1 MIIIENENKKKAEDL
16 KHRSSLGRIYLVQC
30 DSVRRW
36 VQLIIAFVLIGT
48 AISYLTFYT
57 VFVADEEFKL
67 SLAQDM
73 RVLVIMGVVAALA
86 IFGLGR
92 TVGRR

>member
-1 MIIIENENKKKAEDL
+1 MSILSTENNKKDDDL
-16 KHRSSLGRIYLVQC
+16 KELSSQERIDLVQG
-30 DSVRRW
+30 DYVRRW
-36 VQLIIAFVLIGT
+36 GQLIIAFVLIGT
-48 AISYLTFYT
+48 AISYLTCYT
-57 VFVADEEFKL
+57 VFVADVESKL

-73 RVLVIMGVVAALA
+73 RVLVSMGVGAALA

>member
-1 MIIIENENKKKAEDL
+1 MSTENNKKDDDL
-16 KHRSSLGRIYLVQC
+16 KELSSQERIDLVQG
-30 DSVRRW
+30 DSVSRW
-36 VQLIIAFVLIGT
+36 GQIIIAFVLIGT

-57 VFVADEEFKL
+57 VFVADEAFKL

-73 RVLVIMGVVAALA
+73 RVLVIMGVGAALA

>member
-1 MIIIENENKKKAEDL
+1 MSTENNKKDDDL
-16 KHRSSLGRIYLVQC
+16 KELSSQERIDLVQG

-36 VQLIIAFVLIGT
+36 GQLIIAFVLIGT

-57 VFVADEEFKL
+57 VFAADEEFKL

-73 RVLVIMGVVAALA
+73 RVLVIMGVGAALA

>member
-1 MIIIENENKKKAEDL
+1 MQ
-16 KHRSSLGRIYLVQC
+16 G

-36 VQLIIAFVLIGT
+36 GQLIIAFVLIGT

-57 VFVADEEFKL
+57 VFVAYEEFTL

-73 RVLVIMGVVAALA
+73 RVLVIMGVGAALA